1 MQKCVEVLEAELDL
15 KQAEVMFS
23 LYLLNFVLYIII
35 ITKLVAVIV
44 MLVFIYIVLIPSSP
58 VFLQL
63 MLSWCFALAIDLCLQ
78 GKTEESI

>member
-1 MQKCVEVLEAELDL
+1 MCRSVGSRIRFETGGGNVFIIFIKFCLV
-15 KQAEVMFS
+15 
-23 LYLLNFVLYIII
+23 YIII

-44 MLVFIYIVLIPSSP
+44 MLVFIYIILIPSSP